1 MAQSLE
7 ELSTVV
13 ARLSDEREIER
24 IILSYGHVIDFGTPA
39 DYAALF
45 TDDGVVEVR
54 SAFFQV
60 LGLDIG
66 IPKPLMEL
74 MVSRGAEPT
83 ADGMAFRGE
92 AALKAFVTRPPRTAR
107 SLHVTSQPLV
117 RLIDADTAEAKSY
130 LRIYSHAPQAQPQL
144 MGFGRYLD
152 EFKRTAS
159 GWRIRQRVIEM

>member
-1 MAQSLE
+1 MGQGLE
-7 ELSTVV
+7 ELSAGF

-24 IILSYGHVIDFGTPA
+24 IIYSYGHVIDFGTPA

-45 TDDGVVEVR
+45 TEEGVVEVR

-74 MVSRGAEPT
+74 MVSRGAAVTP
-83 ADGMAFRGE
+83 DGMAFKGE

-117 RLIDADTAEAKSY
+117 RLLDADAAEAKSY
-130 LRIYSHAPQAQPQL
+130 LRIYSHAPQAQPQIV
-144 MGFGRYLD
+144 GFGRYLD
-152 EFKRTAS
+152 QFARTPS

>member
-7 ELSTVV
+7 ELSTAF
-13 ARLSDEREIER
+13 ARVSDEREIER

-45 TDDGVVEVR
+45 TEDGVVEVR

-60 LGLDIG
+60 LNLDIG

-74 MVSRGAEPT
+74 MTARGAEPT
-83 ADGMAFRGE
+83 PDGMAFKGE

-117 RLIDADTAEAKSY
+117 RLLDADTAEAKSY

-152 EFKRTAS
+152 QFKRTAS
-159 GWRIRQRVIEM
+159 GWRIRERVIEM